1 VIPQLNEDIRKLWGR
16 TTVRIW
22 PGTYRLVSL
31 PPDASE
37 FAFSL
42 ISKSEGGFAAVVRE
56 RDEISVTVED
66 SIWRSLEASAPPA
79 QVSGPLAAMTF
90 DLDVELSVCGYL
102 APAAERLA
110 EAGISIVPQCA
121 FRKDHLLVPAEK
133 ARQAAGLLEAL
144 ARECATT
151 A

>member
-1 VIPQLNEDIRKLWGR
+1 VIRPLKEDIRKLWGR

-22 PGTYRLVSL
+22 PEVYRLVSF

-42 ISKSEGGFAAVVRE
+42 ISKSEGGFAAFVRE
-56 RDEISVTVED
+56 RDEISVTLKD
-66 SIWRSLEASAPPA
+66 SVWRSVEASAPTA
-79 QVSGPLAAMTF
+79 RVSGTLAAITL

-102 APAAERLA
+102 APAAARLA
-110 EAGISIVPQCA
+110 EAGIPIVPQCG
-121 FRKDHLLVPAEK
+121 FLKDHLLVPEDR
-133 ARQAAGLLEAL
+133 ARQAAGILESL
-144 ARECATT
+144 VRECGGT